1 MIRQA
6 LEKSLR
12 NELERTISKARV
24 IAESAARE
32 AIGQLCVAETAP
44 GAHLDP
50 AARDLRNKLR
60 AHARAL
66 GDEHLAKPENG
77 CDQRTEALV
86 EEIAYE
92 QWHRMIFARFLAE
105 NDLLMFDDGSGAPLA
120 ITLDEA
126 AELAEELGA
135 GSKWDLASEC
145 AAKMLPGVFRPDT
158 LSFKVKFASDKV
170 RGLEELLEGLA
181 TETFG
186 ASDSLGWI
194 YQFWQKERKDAVNA
208 SEVKIGAKELAPVTQ
223 LFTENYMVSF
233 LLDNTLGAWYA
244 ALKLKGR
251 QFATEQEARAAVSTE
266 EIPLAYLRLVPVKG
280 FGQDLQ
286 DSQDLKSNPDNPV
299 NPVEKTPCE
308 WRPASGA
315 FEKWPSLLSE
325 FSMLDPANGS
335 GHFLV
340 ATLLMLVPM
349 RMELEGLDE
358 RAAIDKVLSENLHGL
373 ELDRRYVELA
383 AFAVA
388 LEAWRYPN
396 AGGYRKLPRLQIA
409 CDGIAPQMPKTDW
422 VRLARKAA
430 RRLEGKGEDFFGE
443 EFDKDASLW
452 EAKLAQSM
460 EELWDVFKNAPTL
473 GSLIEPDTLLPLFSQ
488 AGYDEVV
495 KVLQEHVATDDADA
509 HEATV
514 AAQGIVAAMDL
525 LKGKYTLVITNVP
538 YLLRRKQDAF
548 LQEFCAQHYSV
559 SKGDLATVFLERC
572 LKFCSTD
579 KMPVPQSDTLVE
591 WASRPFVGT
600 TAIVLPQNWLFLG
613 TYRKLREKLLKNE
626 TFSFIVRLGAGG
638 FQTPMWDFNVQLLIM
653 NHIVA
658 GNDDVLYGVDVSAKK
673 EAFEKA
679 ELLTSCRMSC
689 VSQHRQVSNPDAKIL
704 LDDVASDALLSQN
717 AVALNGMHGGD
728 SLHYRFAFWE
738 VTDFTQWSFFQGTVS
753 SMMFFGG
760 RTNVFWWPNNGRC
773 HRENPAAFVK
783 GEAFWGR
790 PGVAMSM
797 MGKLPATLYTGEKF
811 DISCSP
817 IILKDDTQ
825 LAALWCYCSSPE
837 YHENVRKI
845 DQKLNVTNA
854 TLAKV
859 PFDLERWQKVA
870 AEKYPHGLPDPFTND
885 PTQWIFHGHPC
896 ANVYWDEG
904 EKVLK
909 IGELRY
915 DATVLHVAVARLL
928 GYKWP
933 SELDEKMELAA
944 EMREVMKRNDALDDL
959 ADDDGIV
966 CIPSLNRELPAAD
979 RVLAMLEAA
988 YGDEWTGD
996 TLGGLMESCGCEG
1009 MTLERWLRDRFFLS
1023 HAKLFGNRPFIWQIW
1038 DGLRDGFSV
1047 LVNYHKFGRKGLES
1061 LIYTY
1066 LGDWIEQQKREL
1078 AAGTEGAEEK
1088 LDAALALKGK
1098 LEKILEGE
1106 KPFDI
1111 FVRWKKLCDQPLG
1124 WEPDINDGVRLNI
1137 RPFCEAGVLRESAKK
1152 LNIKWEKDRGK
1163 DVDSAP
1169 WAKLFHNE
1177 RINDHHL
1184 SLSEKKAARGL

>member
-12 NELERTISKARV
+12 NELERTVSRARV

-120 ITLDEA
+120 IMLDEA

-244 ALKLKGR
+244 APKLKGR

-266 EIPLAYLRLVPVKG
+266 EIPLAYLRLI
-280 FGQDLQ
+280 QDG
-286 DSQDLKSNPDNPV
+286 
-299 NPVEKTPCE
+299 TE
-308 WRPASGA
+308 WRPASGS
-315 FEKWPSLLSE
+315 FEKWPSSLSE

-349 RMELEGLDE
+349 RMELEHLDA
-358 RAAIDKVLSENLHGL
+358 RTAIDKVLSENIHGL
-373 ELDRRYVELA
+373 ELDRRCVELA

-409 CDGIAPQMPKTDW
+409 CDGIAPQMPKADW

-443 EFDKDASLW
+443 AFDKDASLW
-452 EAKLAQSM
+452 ESKLAQSM

-495 KVLQEHVATDDADA
+495 KVLQEYVAADDAEA

-514 AAQGIVAAMDL
+514 TAQGIVAAMDL
-525 LKGKYTLVITNVP
+525 LKRKYTLVITNVP
-538 YLLRRKQDAF
+538 YLARGRQNQYLKDY
-548 LQEFCAQHYSV
+548 CNNHYSIA
-559 SKGDLATVFLERC
+559 KGDLATVFLGRS
-572 LKFCSTD
+572 LKWIVHGGNVS
-579 KMPVPQSDTLVE
+579 V
-591 WASRPFVGT
+591 
-600 TAIVLPQNWLFLG
+600 VLPQNWLFQP
-613 TYRKLREKLLKNE
+613 TYKKFREKLLK
-626 TFSFIVRLGAGG
+626 TTSFAFLVQLGAR
-638 FQTPMWDFNVQLLIM
+638 
-653 NHIVA
+653 
-658 GNDDVLYGVDVSAKK
+658 
-673 EAFEKA
+673 AFETISGEIVKVVLLSLFNDTLIPSGDKFLGMDCSCYDNPVLKA
-679 ELLTSCRMSC
+679 KRLESSEISL
-689 VSQHRQVSNPDAKIL
+689 VSQLAQVCNPDMTICCSEILSAQRLKQFAACNQGIGTADISRYVFRCTELPSVSGMWAPYFVAPTAKSFYSGYSSAI
-704 LDDVASDALLSQN
+704 
-717 AVALNGMHGGD
+717 
-728 SLHYRFAFWE
+728 RWE
-738 VTDFTQWSFFQGTVS
+738 
-753 SMMFFGG
+753 
-760 RTNVFWWPNNGRC
+760 NGR
-773 HRENPAAFVK
+773 
-783 GEAFWGR
+783 G
-790 PGVAMSM
+790 
-797 MGKLPATLYTGEKF
+797 TL
-811 DISCSP
+811 
-817 IILKDDTQ
+817 
-825 LAALWCYCSSPE
+825 CSSPAARVCGQPAWGRRGVGIAVTSTFNFSLYVGCKYDCTVGVVTAKDDQDTKPVSTALLTEE
-837 YHENVRKI
+837 YLRQVRDFDQGLSITESSFLKI
-845 DQKLNVTNA
+845 PCDLTFWR
-854 TLAKV
+854 AK
-859 PFDLERWQKVA
+859 
-870 AEKYPHGLPDPFTND
+870 AEEEFPCGLPDPFTND

-904 EKVLK
+904 EKELK
-909 IGELRY
+909 IGGPRY

-933 SELDEKMELAA
+933 SELDREMHIAQ
-944 EMREVMKRNDALDDL
+944 EMREVMKRNEALDDL

-966 CIPSLNRELPAAD
+966 CIPALNRELPAAD

-996 TLGGLMESCGCEG
+996 TLGRLMESCGCEG
-1009 MTLERWLRDRFFLS
+1009 MTLERWLRDKFFLS

-1078 AAGTEGAEEK
+1078 SAGTEGAEEK

-1137 RPFCEAGVLRESAKK
+1137 RPFCEACVLRESAKK

-1184 SLSEKKAARGL
+1184 SLAEKKAARGEG

>member
-92 QWHRMIFARFLAE
+92 QWHRMIFPRFLAE

-244 ALKLKGR
+244 APKLKGR

-266 EIPLAYLRLVPVKG
+266 EIPLAYLRLV
-280 FGQDLQ
+280 QDG
-286 DSQDLKSNPDNPV
+286 
-299 NPVEKTPCE
+299 TE

-315 FEKWPSLLSE
+315 FEKWPSSLSE

-349 RMELEGLDE
+349 RMELEGLDA
-358 RAAIDKVLSENLHGL
+358 RTAIDKVLSENIHGL
-373 ELDRRYVELA
+373 ELDRRCVELA

-396 AGGYRKLPRLQIA
+396 AGGYRKLLRLQIA
-409 CDGIAPQMPKTDW
+409 CDGIAPQMPKADW

-495 KVLQEHVATDDADA
+495 KVLQEYVAADDADA

-525 LKGKYTLVITNVP
+525 LKRKYTLVITNVP
-538 YLLRRKQDAF
+538 YLTMKRMDVFLRS
-548 LQEFCAQHYSV
+548 FCVHKYFEA
-559 SKGDLATVFLERC
+559 KGDLATVFLERC
-572 LKFCSTD
+572 MKLTEAKCGSA
-579 KMPVPQSDTLVE
+579 LV
-591 WASRPFVGT
+591 V
-600 TAIVLPQNWLFLG
+600 PQNWLFLP
-613 TYRKLREKLLKNE
+613 TYKAFRGKLLKNY
-626 TFSFIVRLGAGG
+626 SFDFIARLGARAFETISGE
-638 FQTPMWDFNVQLLIM
+638 VVKVILIGLSCHEA
-653 NHIVA
+653 NSTHSFVGI
-658 GNDDVLYGVDVSAKK
+658 DVST
-673 EAFEKA
+673 EKNYC
-679 ELLTSCRMSC
+679 EKQKQISINPILYIDQSKQLT
-689 VSQHRQVSNPDAKIL
+689 NPDQRISLDEYVDCELMSKYAISMRGIVSGDNDKWERRFWEIELVSGGWRL
-704 LDDVASDALLSQN
+704 LHTVPERKFYSGKTLVIDWRRHGKGMLRPGTKNEAYGRRGISMGLMNSLPASTFCGNLYDNNTGVLVPYCEADLLP
-717 AVALNGMHGGD
+717 LYCYCD
-728 SLHYRFAFWE
+728 SLEFSTE
-738 VTDFTQWSFFQGTVS
+738 
-753 SMMFFGG
+753 
-760 RTNVFWWPNNGRC
+760 
-773 HRENPAAFVK
+773 
-783 GEAFWGR
+783 
-790 PGVAMSM
+790 
-797 MGKLPATLYTGEKF
+797 
-811 DISCSP
+811 
-817 IILKDDTQ
+817 
-825 LAALWCYCSSPE
+825 
-837 YHENVRKI
+837 VRKL
-845 DQKLNVTNA
+845 DQKLNTTNA
-854 TLAKV
+854 TLLKV
-859 PFDLERWQKVA
+859 PFDLERWKKVA

-904 EKVLK
+904 EKELK
-909 IGELRY
+909 IGGPRY

-933 SELDEKMELAA
+933 SELDREMNLAF
-944 EMREVMKRNDALDDL
+944 EMRRVMRENCELDDL
-959 ADDDGIV
+959 VDDDGIV

-979 RVLAMLEAA
+979 RILAMLEAA

-996 TLGGLMESCGCEG
+996 TLGRLMESCGCEG

-1184 SLSEKKAARGL
+1184 SLAEKKAARGGI

>member
-105 NDLLMFDDGSGAPLA
+105 NDLLMFDDGLGAPLA

-244 ALKLKGR
+244 APKLKGR

-266 EIPLAYLRLVPVKG
+266 EIPLAYLRLV
-280 FGQDLQ
+280 QDG
-286 DSQDLKSNPDNPV
+286 
-299 NPVEKTPCE
+299 TE

-315 FEKWPSLLSE
+315 FEKWPSSLSE

-358 RAAIDKVLSENLHGL
+358 RTAIDKVLSENIHGL
-373 ELDRRYVELA
+373 ELDRRCVELA

-409 CDGIAPQMPKTDW
+409 CDGIAPSGKRDEW
-422 VRLARKAA
+422 LRLARRAA
-430 RRLEGKGEDFFGE
+430 RKQTGE
-443 EFDKDASLW
+443 EDKLVVEANDESLF
-452 EAKLAQSM
+452 EENLVRSM
-460 EELWDVFKNAPTL
+460 GALWDCFQQAPIL
-473 GSLIEPDTLLPLFSQ
+473 GSLISPDLVGNDLWHQTDYNTLAEVLAEHLDNTT
-488 AGYDEVV
+488 DEE
-495 KVLQEHVATDDADA
+495 K
-509 HEATV
+509 EASI
-514 AAQGIVAAMDL
+514 AAQGIIQAMRL
-525 LKGKYTLVITNVP
+525 LGRKYTLVATNVP
-538 YLLRRKQDAF
+538 YLGRGQFSDVLG
-548 LQEFCAQHYSV
+548 EFCDEHYSR
-559 SKGDLATVFLERC
+559 SRADLATVFMERC
-572 LKFCSTD
+572 LKFCQT
-579 KMPVPQSDTLVE
+579 PNG
-591 WASRPFVGT
+591 FV
-600 TAIVLPQNWLFLG
+600 AIVLPQNWIFLR
-613 TYRKLREKLLKNE
+613 TTKKLREHILTCHRLSFLAQLNE
-626 TFSFIVRLGAGG
+626 GA
-638 FQTPMWDFNVQLLIM
+638 FESSAA
-653 NHIVA
+653 A
-658 GNDDVLYGVDVSAKK
+658 GAFVILFGLWNTVDNSSDCFMGVDAITCKGVEGKIGA
-673 EAFEKA
+673 
-679 ELLTSCRMSC
+679 LLNSSVR
-689 VSQHRQVSNPDAKIL
+689 
-704 LDDVASDALLSQN
+704 LLSQAKQRDN
-717 AVALNGMHGGD
+717 PDMRIMLAESSAEEIMEKYGVALVGLQTGDDPRYIIHHWEIGDWNSSVWELLQQTPCDPQHVNYVDGQTSLVRWEMGNG
-728 SLHYRFAFWE
+728 SLLNCSTSRPE
-738 VTDFTQWSFFQGTVS
+738 QGLK
-753 SMMFFGG
+753 
-760 RTNVFWWPNNGRC
+760 
-773 HRENPAAFVK
+773 A
-783 GEAFWGR
+783 
-790 PGVAMSM
+790 
-797 MGKLPATLYTGEKF
+797 MGKPGIVIHRFRRFVPYYYARTRFHQNVAVYLPSNE
-811 DISCSP
+811 SE
-817 IILKDDTQ
+817 
-825 LAALWCYCSSPE
+825 LAAAWCYFESADYTNE
-837 YHENVRKI
+837 IRKL
-845 DQKLNVTNA
+845 DQKKNVTNA
-854 TLAKV
+854 TLVKV
-859 PFDLERWQKVA
+859 PFNIERWQKVA
-870 AEKYPHGLPDPFTND
+870 AEKYPNGLPEPFTND

-896 ANVYWDEG
+896 GSVVWDE
-904 EKVLK
+904 ETKRLK
-909 IGELRY
+909 IGVDRV
-915 DATVLHVAVARLL
+915 DSTVLHVVVARLL

-933 SELDEKMELAA
+933 SEIDKKMGLAA

-959 ADDDGIV
+959 VDDDGIV

-979 RVLAMLEAA
+979 RILAMLEAA

-996 TLGGLMESCGCEG
+996 TLGRLMESCGCEG

-1184 SLSEKKAARGL
+1184 SLVEKKAARGL

>member
-12 NELERTISKARV
+12 NELERTVSRARV

-32 AIGQLCVAETAP
+32 AIGQLCVAENVP

-50 AARDLRNKLR
+50 EARDLRNKLR

-105 NDLLMFDDGSGAPLA
+105 NDLLMFDDGSGTPLPIA
-120 ITLDEA
+120 LDDA
-126 AELAEELGA
+126 AELAEELGV
-135 GSKWDLASEC
+135 GSKWDLASDC

-158 LSFKVKFASDKV
+158 LSFKVKFAPDKV
-170 RGLEELLEGLA
+170 QGLEELLEGLA
-181 TETFG
+181 PETFG

-244 ALKLKGR
+244 APKLKGR
-251 QFATEQEARAAVSTE
+251 NFATEQEARAAVATE
-266 EIPLAYLRLVPVKG
+266 EIPLAYLRLI
-280 FGQDLQ
+280 QDG
-286 DSQDLKSNPDNPV
+286 
-299 NPVEKTPCE
+299 TE
-308 WRPASGA
+308 WRPASGS
-315 FEKWPSLLSE
+315 FEKWPSSLSE

-349 RMELEGLDE
+349 RMELEHLDA
-358 RAAIDKVLSENLHGL
+358 RTAIDKVLSENIHGL
-373 ELDRRYVELA
+373 ELDRRCVELA

-409 CDGIAPQMPKTDW
+409 CDGIAPQMPKADW

-430 RRLEGKGEDFFGE
+430 RRLEGKGEDFFDE

-452 EAKLAQSM
+452 EANLARSM
-460 EELWDVFKNAPTL
+460 EVLWAVFKNAPTL

-495 KVLQEHVATDDADA
+495 KVLQEYVAADDAEA

-525 LKGKYTLVITNVP
+525 LKRKYTLVITNVP
-538 YLLRRKQDAF
+538 YLVKTKHDRLLLSHCSA
-548 LQEFCAQHYSV
+548 HYPL
-559 SKGDLATVFLERC
+559 SKNDLATVFFERC
-572 LKFCSTD
+572 FEFCS
-579 KMPVPQSDTLVE
+579 KG
-591 WASRPFVGT
+591 VGI
-600 TAIVLPQNWLFLG
+600 TAIVLPQNWMFLSAYKKFRVKVLG
-613 TYRKLREKLLKNE
+613 CHHIIFCAKLGPG
-626 TFSFIVRLGAGG
+626 SFDTISGEVVKPVLIAVAPKKHSSIDSFVG
-638 FQTPMWDFNVQLLIM
+638 F
-653 NHIVA
+653 
-658 GNDDVLYGVDVSAKK
+658 DVSDTKGIERKAIRLQSDAISLVLQK
-673 EAFEKA
+673 EQ
-679 ELLTSCRMSC
+679 LD
-689 VSQHRQVSNPDAKIL
+689 NPDAII
-704 LDDVASDALLSQN
+704 SISALTKSSRVGECVTLAEGLSRGDMQQYDRNFWELKEVDPGVWSYLQN
-717 AVALNGMHGGD
+717 AAVRDG
-728 SLHYRFAFWE
+728 HY
-738 VTDFTQWSFFQGTVS
+738 
-753 SMMFFGG
+753 GG
-760 RTNVFWWPNNGRC
+760 REFIIKWEKGCGSLSRNPSARIQGFNTWGKKGVFIARSSDLRC
-773 HRENPAAFVK
+773 SLSSGTIHAQC
-783 GEAFWGR
+783 
-790 PGVAMSM
+790 GVAVVCHDDFD
-797 MGKLPATLYTGEKF
+797 LP
-811 DISCSP
+811 
-817 IILKDDTQ
+817 
-825 LAALWCYCSSPE
+825 ALWCFVQSKE
-837 YHENVRKI
+837 FLTEVRLLNDKI
-845 DQKLNVTNA
+845 IIPTGVIS
-854 TLAKV
+854 KV
-859 PFDLERWQKVA
+859 PFDKERWRCVA
-870 AEKYPHGLPDPFTND
+870 QEKYPCGLPDPFTND
-885 PTQWIFHGHPC
+885 PTQWIFHGHPF
-896 ANVYWDEG
+896 ANVYWDEDA
-904 EKVLK
+904 KMLK
-909 IGELRY
+909 IGGPRY
-915 DATVLHVAVARLL
+915 DATVLQVVVARLL

-933 SELDEKMELAA
+933 SELDREMSLAF
-944 EMREVMKRNDALDDL
+944 EMRRVMRDNCELDSHV
-959 ADDDGIV
+959 DDDGIV

-979 RVLAMLEAA
+979 RVLAMLEDA
-988 YGDEWTGD
+988 YGDEWSSE
-996 TLGGLMESCGCEG
+996 TLGRLMESCGCEG
-1009 MTLERWLRDRFFLS
+1009 MTLERWLRDKFFLQHS
-1023 HAKLFGNRPFIWQIW
+1023 RLFGNRPFIWQIW

-1137 RPFCEAGVLRESAKK
+1137 RPFCEADVLRESARK

-1184 SLSEKKAARGL
+1184 SLAEKKAARGEG

>member
-50 AARDLRNKLR
+50 AARDLRNNLR

-244 ALKLKGR
+244 APKLKGR
-251 QFATEQEARAAVSTE
+251 NFATEQEARAAVATE
-266 EIPLAYLRLVPVKG
+266 EIPLAYLRLV
-280 FGQDLQ
+280 QDG
-286 DSQDLKSNPDNPV
+286 
-299 NPVEKTPCE
+299 TE
-308 WRPASGA
+308 WRPASGS
-315 FEKWPSLLSE
+315 FEKWPSSLSE

-349 RMELEGLDE
+349 RMELEGLDA
-358 RAAIDKVLSENLHGL
+358 RTAIDKVLSENIHGL
-373 ELDRRYVELA
+373 ELDRRCVELA

-409 CDGIAPQMPKTDW
+409 CDGIAPQMPKADW

-495 KVLQEHVATDDADA
+495 KVLQEYVAADDADA

-525 LKGKYTLVITNVP
+525 LKRKYTLVITNVP
-538 YLLRRKQDAF
+538 YLSRAKQDDVLAA
-548 LQEFCAQHYSV
+548 FCATHYLEAR
-559 SKGDLATVFLERC
+559 GDLATVFLERC
-572 LKFCSTD
+572 ISFCND
-579 KMPVPQSDTLVE
+579 QSGM
-591 WASRPFVGT
+591 S
-600 TAIVLPQNWLFLG
+600 AIVLPQNWLFLT
-613 TYRKLREKLLKNE
+613 TYKKFRLKLLE
-626 TFSFIVRLGAGG
+626 RYSFDCIVRLGSGA
-638 FQTPMWDFNVQLLIM
+638 FQTPMWDFNVQLLI
-653 NHIVA
+653 NTRAKPTRQHEFVGI
-658 GNDDVLYGVDVSAKK
+658 DVSDSRDFDAKEDGVK
-673 EAFEKA
+673 TKPVVRIEQLVQ
-679 ELLTSCRMSC
+679 LL
-689 VSQHRQVSNPDAKIL
+689 NPDARISFTNNL
-704 LDDVASDALLSQN
+704 GVALLSES
-717 AVALNGMHGGD
+717 AIGLAGILNGD
-728 SLHYRFAFWE
+728 SPRFLQYFWE
-738 VTDFTQWSFFQGTVS
+738 QKSPNTFWHVQQTTVS
-753 SMMFFGG
+753 KDCFYGGLTNIIYYDLENGHLREEAWIRRARLHNSDQRGLAVFGKAG
-760 RTNVFWWPNNGRC
+760 VSISEIGPLPKALFVGSLFDSNVAAVVPK
-773 HRENPAAFVK
+773 EETDMPAIWA
-783 GEAFWGR
+783 
-790 PGVAMSM
+790 
-797 MGKLPATLYTGEKF
+797 
-811 DISCSP
+811 
-817 IILKDDTQ
+817 
-825 LAALWCYCSSPE
+825 YCTDCE
-837 YHENVRKI
+837 YNKEVRHI

-854 TLAKV
+854 TLVKV
-859 PFDLERWQKVA
+859 PFDREYWGKRAL
-870 AEKYPHGLPDPFTND
+870 EKYPHGLPDPFTND

-909 IGELRY
+909 IGGPRY

-933 SELDEKMELAA
+933 SELDREMNLAF
-944 EMREVMKRNDALDDL
+944 EMRMVMRENCELDDL

-966 CIPSLNRELPAAD
+966 CIPALNRELPAAD

-996 TLGGLMESCGCEG
+996 TLGRLMESCGCEG

-1023 HAKLFGNRPFIWQIW
+1023 QAKLFGNRPFIWQIW

-1078 AAGTEGAEEK
+1078 SAGTEGAEEK

-1184 SLSEKKAARGL
+1184 SLAEKKAARGE